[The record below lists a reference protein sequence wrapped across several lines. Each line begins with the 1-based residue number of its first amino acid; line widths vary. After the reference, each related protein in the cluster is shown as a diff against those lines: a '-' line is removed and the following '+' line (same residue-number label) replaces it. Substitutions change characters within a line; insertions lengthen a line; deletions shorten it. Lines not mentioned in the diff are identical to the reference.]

1 MRISVI
7 GTGYVGLVTGAC
19 LSESGNEVL
28 NADIDQRKIALLRN
42 SEIPFFEP
50 GLKELVNRNARE
62 DRLRFTT
69 DVAEAVRFGDVLF
82 IAVGTPPGP
91 DGAADLSH
99 VFSVARTI
107 AENATKS
114 KIVVTKSTVPIGT
127 GAKVQAILDEH
138 GKAKHE
144 AVSNPEFLKEGA
156 AIKDFTDPDRIV
168 VGAAT
173 DEAKALMR
181 RIYEPI
187 ARSAPS
193 GRAFILEMDVASAEM
208 TKYAANAML
217 ATRISF
223 MNELARVCGQMGA
236 DIGLVREGVGLDP
249 RIGRLFLNPGI
260 GYGGSCFPKDVQ
272 ALVATGQEQGVPLQ
286 ILEAVH
292 QVNEHQKSYLVELI
306 ESFFGDD
313 LSERTFGVW
322 GLAFKPRTDDMR
334 EAPSIIILNALLER
348 GATIRAFD
356 PVAHETASEYFGDRI
371 TYCES
376 NYDTLR
382 EADAMLLLTEWPEFS
397 QPNFDRMKE
406 LMLSPIVFDG
416 RNVYRCDR
424 MSDRG
429 FSYFSIGR
437 ETPNVIADA

>member
-1 MRISVI
+1 M
-7 GTGYVGLVTGAC
+7 
-19 LSESGNEVL
+19 
-28 NADIDQRKIALLRN
+28 NADIDQRKVALLRN
-42 SEIPFFEP
+42 GEIPFFEP

-62 DRLRFTT
+62 ERLKFTT
-69 DVAEAVRFGDVLF
+69 DVEEAIHFGEVIF

-91 DGAADLSH
+91 DGSADLSH
-99 VFSVARTI
+99 VFSVAKSI
-107 AENATKS
+107 ADHANKP
-114 KIVVTKSTVPIGT
+114 KLVVTKSTVPIGT
-127 GAKVQAILDEH
+127 GAKVQAILEEH
-138 GKAKHE
+138 GKVKHE
-144 AVSNPEFLKEGA
+144 AISNPEFLKEGA

-168 VGAAT
+168 VGART

-272 ALVATGQEQGVPLQ
+272 ALVATGQEQGVPLK

-292 QVNEHQKSYLVELI
+292 TVNELQKSYLVELI

-334 EAPSIIILNALLER
+334 EAPSIIILNALLDR
-348 GATIRAFD
+348 GAKIQAFD
-356 PVAHETASEYFGDRI
+356 PVAHETAKEFFGDRI
-371 TYCES
+371 QYCDS
-376 NYDTLR
+376 NY
-382 EADAMLLLTEWPEFS
+382 EALEGVDAMLLLTEWPEFS
-397 QPNFDRMKE
+397 QPNFDRMNE
-406 LMLSPIVFDG
+406 IMVSPIIFDG

-424 MSDRG
+424 MEERG

-437 ETPNVIADA
+437 PPIIQHEPQIRTRQAG

>member
-1 MRISVI
+1 
-7 GTGYVGLVTGAC
+7 
-19 LSESGNEVL
+19 L

-127 GAKVQAILDEH
+127 GATVQAILDEH

-168 VGAAT
+168 VGART

-292 QVNEHQKSYLVELI
+292 KVNEHQKSYLVELI

-437 ETPNVIADA
+437 PPVIQHEPQIRTRQAG

>member
-1 MRISVI
+1 
-7 GTGYVGLVTGAC
+7 
-19 LSESGNEVL
+19 L
-28 NADIDQRKIALLRN
+28 NADIDQRKITLLLN
-42 SEIPFFEP
+42 GEMPFFEP

-62 DRLRFTT
+62 ERLRFTT
-69 DVAEAVRFGDVLF
+69 DVSEAVAFADVIF

-91 DGAADLSH
+91 EGAADLSH
-99 VFSVARTI
+99 VFSVARAI
-107 AENATKS
+107 AEHATTK
-114 KIVVTKSTVPIGT
+114 KVVVTKSTVPIGT
-127 GAKVQAILDEH
+127 GAKVQSILQEH
-138 GKAKHE
+138 GKAPHE

-168 VGAAT
+168 VGAST
-173 DEAKALMR
+173 DEAKALLR

-223 MNELARVCGQMGA
+223 MNELARVCGQAGA

-272 ALVATGQEQGVPLQ
+272 ALVATGQELGVPLR

-292 QVNEHQKSYLVELI
+292 EVNEHQKSYLVELI

-313 LSERTFGVW
+313 LSERTFAVW
-322 GLAFKPRTDDMR
+322 GLSFKPRTDDMR
-334 EAPSIIILNALLER
+334 EAPSIVILNALLER

-356 PVAHETASEYFGDRI
+356 PVAHNTAHEYFGDRI
-371 TYCES
+371 TYCEN
-376 NYDTLR
+376 NYDTLLG
-382 EADAMLLLTEWPEFS
+382 ADAMVLLTEWPEFS

-406 LMLSPIVFDG
+406 LMHSPIVFDG

-424 MSDRG
+424 MNDRG

-437 ETPNVIADA
+437 PPIIQHKPQIRTRQAG